1 MAKLYSSE
9 HFKERLWPK
18 TIMWPNYTALNIL
31 RSVCGPKQLWAKLYS
46 SEYFK
51 ERLWPKTIMW
61 PNYTA
66 LNILRSV
73 CGQIIQL

>member
-1 MAKLYSSE
+1 M
-9 HFKERLWPK
+9 
-18 TIMWPNYTALNIL
+18 
-31 RSVCGPKQLWAKLYS
+31 AKLYS

-73 CGQIIQL
+73 CVPKTIMGQIIQL